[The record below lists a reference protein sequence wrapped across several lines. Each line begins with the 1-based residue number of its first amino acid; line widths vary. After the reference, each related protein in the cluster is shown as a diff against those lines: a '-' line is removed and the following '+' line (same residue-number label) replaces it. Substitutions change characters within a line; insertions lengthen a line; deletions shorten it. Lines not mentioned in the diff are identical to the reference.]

1 MSKAGR
7 QYRVAVALNYADPA
21 ARDVLDGI
29 VQYARGRNWK
39 LGDKYAAA
47 DADGVIHDAPSA
59 VDGGSRVVVS
69 TTPSDTA
76 DVRPDAAVVGRI
88 AAAHFLE
95 RGFRRFAFVGP
106 VACRHAYADVVMRA
120 GFPEPIDI
128 RPDTVKSLDQP
139 LAVFAGSDSAAAV
152 VADFFVSRDSLPWVA
167 ILGVGNDSTSCELSD
182 PPLSSIDVGARRL
195 GMLAA
200 KKLNG
205 VLTGHGSGDPVEAPP
220 LGVVLR
226 RSTDGLA
233 IGNEDVAAA
242 VRFIHDNA
250 GGPLR
255 VTDLLKAVGLDRR
268 TLERYFQREL
278 NRSPALVLR
287 HRRVE
292 MAADLLRNT
301 RRPMNEIAKSCGFR
315 QPQSLAIAFKQ
326 ITGHS
331 PTDYRAIVDGEG

>member
-1 MSKAGR
+1 MSRAGK
-7 QYRVAVALNYADPA
+7 QYRIAVALNYADPA

-29 VQYARGRNWK
+29 VQYARGRNWR

-47 DADGVIHDAPSA
+47 DADGVIHDPASPVENA
-59 VDGGSRVVVS
+59 RTVVVS
-69 TTPSDTA
+69 TTASDTV
-76 DVRPDAAVVGRI
+76 DVRPDAAAVGRM

-106 VACRHAYADVVMRA
+106 VACRDAYARAVLEA

-128 RPDTVKSLDQP
+128 RPDTVKGIDQP

-152 VADFFVSRDSLPWVA
+152 VADYFAGRSGVPWAAV
-167 ILGVGNDSTSCELSD
+167 LGVGNDSTSCELSD

-195 GMLAA
+195 GTLAA
-200 KKLNG
+200 KKLNQM
-205 VLTGHGSGDPVEAPP
+205 LTGHGKGEPVNAPP

-226 RSTDGLA
+226 KSTDGLA
-233 IGNEDVAAA
+233 IADADVAAA
-242 VRFIHDNA
+242 VRFLHDNA

-268 TLERYFQREL
+268 TLERHFQREL

-301 RRPMNEIAKSCGFR
+301 RRPMLEIAKSCGFR